1 MVDPP
6 DLIQT
11 VADTEVRLDW
21 VLDFGGRSDQG
32 GVERV
37 SPGIKGNLFGVLT
50 GIYHI

>member
-21 VLDFGGRSDQG
+21 VLDFGGRLDQG
-32 GVERV
+32 GRSGRRSE
-37 SPGIKGNLFGVLT
+37 S
-50 GIYHI
+50 